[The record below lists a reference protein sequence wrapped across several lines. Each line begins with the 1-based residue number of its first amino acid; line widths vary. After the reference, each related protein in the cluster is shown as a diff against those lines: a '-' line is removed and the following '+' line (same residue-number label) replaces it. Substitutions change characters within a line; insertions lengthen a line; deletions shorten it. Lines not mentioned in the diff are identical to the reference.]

1 MKITDRLFELKDDKY
16 ADFSSKLTP
25 NIDRISIIGVR
36 VPDVRKLAKE
46 YIKDEESKVFL
57 NTLPHKYFDENMLH
71 GLLISEIKDY
81 EECIIKIEKFLPFV
95 DNWAVCDIMSP
106 KIFAKNT
113 DKLIDKIKEWLK
125 SNKVYT
131 CRFGIGMLLKYYL
144 DDNFKSEYLKLV
156 SNIKSEE
163 YYINM
168 MIAWFFATS
177 LCKQWDDTIKYL
189 EENKLDK
196 WVHNKTIQKAIE
208 SYRIT
213 NEQKEYLKSLKLK

>member
-1 MKITDRLFELKDDKY
+1 MKITDKLFELKDDKY

-57 NTLPHKYFDENMLH
+57 NSLPHKYFDENMLH

-106 KIFAKNT
+106 KIFSKNT

-168 MIAWFFATS
+168 MKSWFFATS